1 MSPTIVKSHCLED
14 DLMAKSRRCFSL
26 CILPDTCVPSC
37 LQYSFPFSLC
47 VTLASSSLLASLAAS
62 SVSHG
67 SFKWLIPQMRLSTFL
82 ILYPLPGRI
91 PINSNACIWLHFY
104 LLIVLQSTFF
114 FWPDHSS
121 KLRYPTTSWTPTLVH
136 LKGNLDTE
144 KPCPSAPSSVLLLS
158 PQACFTPIFYIVSS
172 TIQHT
177 LHHHIRNPE
186 VILNFSL
193 IIFFHKISQKLTI
206 SQFLSSSPSFLT
218 LAFISYLK

>member
-1 MSPTIVKSHCLED
+1 MIDSPNEALY
-14 DLMAKSRRCFSL
+14 FSDS
-26 CILPDTCVPSC
+26 LPSPWKNS
-37 LQYSFPFSLC
+37 YK
-47 VTLASSSLLASLAAS
+47 
-62 SVSHG
+62 
-67 SFKWLIPQMRLSTFL
+67 FKCMYLTTFL
-82 ILYPLPGRI
+82 F
-91 PINSNACIWLHFY
+91 INSSPIYF
-104 LLIVLQSTFF
+104 FF

-172 TIQHT
+172 TVQHT